1 MIAALEL
8 LGVTV
13 VFIMVILLARTV
25 WGILK

>member
-1 MIAALEL
+1 MIVALEL

-25 WGILK
+25 WEMLK

>member
-1 MIAALEL
+1 MIVALEL

-25 WGILK
+25 WGMLK

>member
-25 WGILK
+25 WGMLK